1 MFVCVTLP
9 CNWWLLKMSWLFL
22 DYCDI
27 QFGWCG
33 CYSLCEGASYR
44 RLKSFQGLWIF
55 SQKLLYLK
63 EFLLLFIS
71 MDIKAF
77 TEWICNLSVG
87 GWEKDC
93 GMEAEQSF
101 WPWQEC
107 SITHLTVKWYKTFHS
122 AVWLRKCDFFPQ
134 VGAVV
139 VGLDQYINYYKLQ

>member
-1 MFVCVTLP
+1 MLPYHVTDG
-9 CNWWLLKMSWLFL
+9 CSKWVGYFL
-22 DYCDI
+22 ITVTFNSD
-27 QFGWCG
+27 GV
-33 CYSLCEGASYR
+33 GAIHYVR
-44 RLKSFQGLWIF
+44 GQVTADWSFQGLWIF

-93 GMEAEQSF
+93 GMEAELSF